1 MAAVLFRGSESFNTR
16 GPTQYWIFSWQIL
29 DFPKTLGLCANA
41 STKRLKR
48 VGRALSF
55 AKMGKPTQATTTQ
68 TQQERTGLIFPFSR
82 VKNKLKA
89 KKTWK
94 QISPEAPIFLTAV
107 AEYIATTV
115 IRHACVNIVNE
126 KQEEKQNYNLAPHA
140 RVNMSD
146 IVTAVREDVD
156 YARLFSGFAFS
167 SGTNAPKASKVI
179 GPPKK
184 ATKPTAVAAGQ

>member
-1 MAAVLFRGSESFNTR
+1 
-16 GPTQYWIFSWQIL
+16 
-29 DFPKTLGLCANA
+29 
-41 STKRLKR
+41 
-48 VGRALSF
+48 
-55 AKMGKPTQATTTQ
+55 MGKPTAPTK
-68 TQQERTGLIFPFSR
+68 TQQERTGLVFPYSR
-82 VKNKLKA
+82 VTTKLRA

-107 AEYIATTV
+107 AEYIASTIV
-115 IRHACVNIVNE
+115 RHAAANIVSQ
-126 KQEEKQNYNLAPHA
+126 KQEEKRDANLAPNA
-140 RVNMSD
+140 RINLSD

-184 ATKPTAVAAGQ
+184 GGKPAAAAAGK

>member
-1 MAAVLFRGSESFNTR
+1 
-16 GPTQYWIFSWQIL
+16 
-29 DFPKTLGLCANA
+29 
-41 STKRLKR
+41 
-48 VGRALSF
+48 
-55 AKMGKPTQATTTQ
+55 MGKPTQPTTTQ
-68 TQQERTGLIFPFSR
+68 QDRAGIIFPPSR

-94 QISPEAPIFLTAV
+94 QISPEAPIFLAAV
-107 AEYIATTV
+107 AEYISTT
-115 IRHACVNIVNE
+115 ILRHACVNIVSQ
-126 KQEEKQNYNLAPHA
+126 KQEEKQNPNLAPTA

-146 IVTAVREDVD
+146 VVTAVREDVD

-184 ATKPTAVAAGQ
+184 GAKAAAVAAPE